1 MVTDITRYLQTWSAV
16 GKDAPNLEE
25 DVAHIQLLLRLAGR
39 AGAPAFAINGKASP
53 ALFEAVASFQKEIM
67 KISPDG
73 KVEPASATFRAL
85 VDAASPAIEERSRFP
100 TGNGHRGHLTK
111 ADYVQAATTLGCKP
125 EAIMAVSLV
134 ESTGAPFL
142 HSGKPR
148 ILFEPQLF
156 GKLTNYIYDSLFP
169 YVSRQHQLNRRKD
182 PHVYG
187 KEEEQWVK
195 LKIATLIDRQA
206 AIKSASWG
214 RFQVL
219 GENWAHTGAR
229 SLDAF
234 LTVMFTSERSQLDGF
249 VAFVKK
255 KHLSGALKRLDWRAF
270 AFGYNGPSYHRDNYD
285 GKIAK
290 RYRELAHAA
299 AVAVK

>member
-1 MVTDITRYLQTWSAV
+1 METHITRYLQTWSAV
-16 GKDAPNLEE
+16 GKDAPNREE

-39 AGAPAFAINGKASP
+39 PGIQALAIDGKASSVVSD
-53 ALFEAVASFQKEIM
+53 AIATFQKEVM

-73 KVEPASATFRAL
+73 KVEPTSATFRAL
-85 VDAASPAIEERSRFP
+85 VDAAGPKIKEQTRIPA
-100 TGNGHRGHLTK
+100 GGGQGHHLGK
-111 ADYVQAATTLGCKP
+111 ADYAQAARALGCKP
-125 EAIMAVSLV
+125 EAIMAVSAV
-134 ESTGAPFL
+134 ESRGAPFL
-142 HSGKPR
+142 RSGKPR

-156 GKLTNYIYDSLFP
+156 GKLTNYKYDSLFP
-169 YVSRQHQLNRRKD
+169 YVSRQHQLNRRKN
-182 PHVYG
+182 PHAYG

-195 LKIATLIDRQA
+195 LKVAALIDRPT

-214 RFQVL
+214 RFQIL
-219 GENWAHTGAR
+219 GVNWALAGAA

-249 VAFVKK
+249 VAFVKGRK
-255 KHLSGALKRLDWRAF
+255 LDGALKRLDWRAF
-270 AFGYNGPSYHRDNYD
+270 ALGYNGPAYHRDNYD

-299 AVAVK
+299 VAAAK

>member
-1 MVTDITRYLQTWSAV
+1 METDITRYLQTWGAV
-16 GKDAPNLEE
+16 GKDAPNREE

-39 AGAPAFAINGKASP
+39 AGSSSLAINGKASP
-53 ALFEAVASFQKEIM
+53 ALSEAVAAFQKEVM
-67 KISPDG
+67 KVAADG
-73 KVEPASATFRAL
+73 KVEPASATFRSL
-85 VDAASPAIEERSRFP
+85 VDAAGPKIAEHTWFPA
-100 TGNGHRGHLTK
+100 GKGHRAHLAK
-111 ADYVQAATTLGCKP
+111 ADYVQAAAALGCKP

-134 ESTGAPFL
+134 ESKGAPFR

-156 GKLTNYIYDSLFP
+156 GKLTHYIYDSLFP
-169 YVSRQHQLNRRKD
+169 YISREHQLNRRKD
-182 PHVYG
+182 PHAYG

-195 LKIATLIDRQA
+195 LKIAALIDREV

-219 GENWAHTGAR
+219 GVNWAYTGAK

-249 VAFVKK
+249 VAFVKNR
-255 KHLSGALKRLDWRAF
+255 HLDGALKRLDWRAF
-270 AFGYNGPSYHRDNYD
+270 AFGYNGASYHRDNYD

-290 RYRELAHAA
+290 RYRDLVHPA
-299 AVAVK
+299 AVALR